1 LKCIICFLFYQS
13 GAESSFTDASIA
25 AKFNPKLVDETPS
38 DMGKELEPYAFD
50 DEEQENSGSTGG
62 IDDDLAQQ
70 MNGFDLNTENSSSNT
85 GWTAED
91 MLLTNETKYG
101 YKSTFKE
108 DLSEYTLQVER
119 QDTEEFKRR
128 EEEAEKL
135 ALEIESS
142 STYKRNI
149 DKELSDGEEEE
160 EKFSAVVRGANE
172 SSNATSNS
180 NNNNNNKEF
189 YSKNDKFYGARRS
202 FNKQMSGRTSSGGST
217 NNNSSNNNRN
227 FNA

>member
-1 LKCIICFLFYQS
+1 M
-13 GAESSFTDASIA
+13 
-25 AKFNPKLVDETPS
+25 DENPS

-50 DEEQENSGSTGG
+50 DDEQENSGSTVGL
-62 IDDDLAQQ
+62 DDDLAQQ
-70 MNGFDLNTENSSSNT
+70 MNGFDLNTENVSNT

-160 EKFSAVVRGANE
+160 EKFSAVVRSANE
-172 SSNATSNS
+172 SSNATSNNNN

-189 YSKNDKFYGARRS
+189 YSKNDKFYGGRRS
-202 FNKQMSGRTSSGGST
+202 FNKQLSGRTSSGGST
-217 NNNSSNNNRN
+217 NNSSNNNRN
-227 FNA
+227 LNGFILF

>member
-1 LKCIICFLFYQS
+1 M
-13 GAESSFTDASIA
+13 
-25 AKFNPKLVDETPS
+25 DETPS
-38 DMGKELEPYAFD
+38 DLGKELEPYAFD
-50 DEEQENSGSTGG
+50 DEEQENSGSTAGG
-62 IDDDLAQQ
+62 LDDDLAQQ
-70 MNGFDLNTENSSSNT
+70 MNGFDLNTENLSNT

-119 QDTEEFKRR
+119 EDTEEFKKR
-128 EEEAEKL
+128 EEEAAKL

-160 EKFSAVVRGANE
+160 EKFSAVVRSANE
-172 SSNATSNS
+172 SSNAAS

-202 FNKQMSGRTSSGGST
+202 FNKQLSGRTSSGGST
-217 NNNSSNNNRN
+217 NNSSNNNNRN
-227 FNA
+227 FNGLISF

>member
-1 LKCIICFLFYQS
+1 
-13 GAESSFTDASIA
+13 
-25 AKFNPKLVDETPS
+25 VDENPT

-50 DEEQENSGSTGG
+50 DDEQENSGSTGVG
-62 IDDDLAQQ
+62 LDDDLAQQ
-70 MNGFDLNTENSSSNT
+70 MNGFDLNTQNLSNT

-101 YKSTFKE
+101 YKSTFKD

-119 QDTEEFKRR
+119 EDTEEFKRR

-160 EKFSAVVRGANE
+160 EKFSAVVRSSHE
-172 SSNATSNS
+172 SSNAANS
-180 NNNNNNKEF
+180 NNNNNNNNQKEF

-202 FNKQMSGRTSSGGST
+202 FNKQLSGRTSSGGST
-217 NNNSSNNNRN
+217 NNNNNNNNNTNRN
-227 FNA
+227 FNGLISFRI